1 MPSPASVVRAGIA
14 CGVLAPLWWVAC
26 IFGLGLFVPGY
37 SLTADFI
44 SALGARGSPVES
56 VMVYGGFGLS
66 GVLYLAFALAA
77 AWQMRHDRWALG
89 AALLLLLT
97 GVARIATGVYPCDP
111 GCSPVHESNTQE
123 THRQLAT
130 AGYLL
135 MMLAAG
141 MWAARGAQHARLK
154 PVIGWAIGG
163 ISWSAVCLVMMF
175 VQPDW
180 QGLFQR
186 FAGLA
191 LNAWVVVL
199 ALCLWHPVADPAPTA
214 SPASARRR
222 KR

>member
-1 MPSPASVVRAGIA
+1 MPSPASIVRAGIA
-14 CGVLAPLWWVAC
+14 CGVIAPVWWMAC
-26 IFGLGLFVPGY
+26 IFGLGLFWPEY
-37 SLTADFI
+37 SLRADFI
-44 SALGARGSPVES
+44 SALGATDSPVES
-56 VMVYGGFGLS
+56 FMVFGGFGLS
-66 GVLYLAFALAA
+66 GVLYVGFACAA
-77 AWQMRHDRWALG
+77 AWQMRHDPWALG

-97 GVARIATGVYPCDP
+97 ALARIATGVYPCDP

-123 THRQLAT
+123 THRQFAT

-135 MMLAAG
+135 MMVAAG
-141 MWAARGAQHARLK
+141 LWAARGAQHARLK

-163 ISWSAVCLVMMF
+163 ISWGAVCLVMMF

-186 FAGLA
+186 LAGLA

-199 ALCLWHPVADPAPTA
+199 ALCLWQPMPMPTPAAAAP
-214 SPASARRR
+214 ARRR

>member
-37 SLTADFI
+37 SLSSDFI

-56 VMVYGGFGLS
+56 FMVYGGFGFS
-66 GVLYLAFALAA
+66 GLLYVGFSCAA
-77 AWQMRHDRWALG
+77 AWQMRHDRWALA

-97 GVARIATGVYPCDP
+97 GLARIATGVYPCDP
-111 GCSPVHESNTQE
+111 GCSPIHESNTQE
-123 THRQLAT
+123 THKQFAT
-130 AGYLL
+130 AGYLI
-135 MMLAAG
+135 MMAAAG

-154 PVIGWAIGG
+154 PVIAWAIAG

-186 FAGLA
+186 LAGLA

-199 ALCLWHPVADPAPTA
+199 ALCLWQPVAPPVAAPAA
-214 SPASARRR
+214 ARRR
-222 KR
+222 RKT